1 MADKVAFELVSPE
14 RLLVSAEA
22 DMVVVPGSEGDFAVL
37 AGHAPMISTLRPGT
51 LEVYQG
57 DVAED
62 RYFVAGGFAEV
73 AGDRLVVLAEE
84 TIPMAAL
91 DRADLERQIHD
102 AEQDVADAKDDAG
115 RDKAQE
121 RADHLRDMLASL

>member
-14 RLLVSAEA
+14 RLLVTAEA

-102 AEQDVADAKDDAG
+102 AEQDVSDAKDDAG

>member
-14 RLLVSAEA
+14 RLLVSADA

-37 AGHAPMISTLRPGT
+37 PGHAPMISTLRPGT

-57 DVAED
+57 DVVED

-73 AGDRLVVLAEE
+73 SADRLVVLAEE
-84 TIPMAAL
+84 TVPLEEL
-91 DRADLERQIHD
+91 DRAWLEQQISD
-102 AEQDVADAKDDAG
+102 AEEDVADAKDDAG

-121 RADHLRDMLASL
+121 RADHLRDILASL

>member
-14 RLLVSAEA
+14 RLLVTAEA

>member
-14 RLLVSAEA
+14 RLLRSADA

-37 AGHAPMISTLRPGT
+37 PGHAPMISTLRPGA
-51 LEVYQG
+51 LEVYRG

-73 AGDRLVVLAEE
+73 AADRLVVLAEE
-84 TIPMAAL
+84 TIPMEEL
-91 DRADLERQIHD
+91 DRAQLERQIRH
-102 AEQDVADAKDDAG
+102 AEEDIADAKDDAG

-121 RADHLRDMLASL
+121 RADHLRDILASL

>member
-14 RLLVSAEA
+14 RLLVTAEA

-91 DRADLERQIHD
+91 DRADLERLIHD

>member
-51 LEVYQG
+51 LEVSQG

-102 AEQDVADAKDDAG
+102 AEQAVADAKDDAG

-121 RADHLRDMLASL
+121 RADHLRDILASL

>member
-1 MADKVAFELVSPE
+1 MADKVTFELVSPE
-14 RLLVSAEA
+14 RLLVSDDA

-51 LEVYQG
+51 LEIYQG
-57 DVAED
+57 DVAEA

-73 AGDRLVVLAEE
+73 AGDRLVVLAEQTVPLDE
-84 TIPMAAL
+84 L
-91 DRADLERQIHD
+91 DRAALERQISD
-102 AEQDVADAKDDAG
+102 ADADVADAKDDAG

-121 RADHLRDMLASL
+121 RADHLRDILAIL

>member
-14 RLLVSAEA
+14 RLLRSAEA

-84 TIPMAAL
+84 TIPMEAL
-91 DRADLERQIHD
+91 DRAHLERQISD
-102 AEQDVADAKDDAG
+102 AEEDVADAKDDAG
-115 RDKAQE
+115 RDKARE
-121 RADHLRDMLASL
+121 RADHLRDILASL

>member
-14 RLLVSAEA
+14 RLLVTAEA

-37 AGHAPMISTLRPGT
+37 AGHAPMIATLRPGT
-51 LEVYQG
+51 LEVYRG

-84 TIPMAAL
+84 TIAMAAL
-91 DRADLERQIHD
+91 DRAALEGLIDD
-102 AEQDVADAKDDAG
+102 AEQELTDAKDDAG

-121 RADHLRDMLASL
+121 RADHLRDILASL

>member
-51 LEVYQG
+51 LEIYRG

-84 TIPMAAL
+84 TIPMEAL
-91 DRADLERQIHD
+91 DRADLEQLIND
-102 AEQDVADAKDDAG
+102 AEEDVAEAKDDAG

-121 RADHLRDMLASL
+121 RADHLRDILANL

>member
-14 RLLVSAEA
+14 RLLVTAEA

-91 DRADLERQIHD
+91 DRADLERLIHD
-102 AEQDVADAKDDAG
+102 AEQDVADANDDAG